1 MDRHRDR
8 LAHPPLP
15 QLIEHLR
22 RFPTLEALRR
32 SAWYHEHRRA
42 LARLLNTPELYPS
55 PGARPRLRA
64 FIRAVQWNI
73 EKGKAFDGLVEILS
87 RHPVLKY
94 ADLIFLNEVDDGMAR
109 SGNRHVARELGAR
122 LHMHVAFAPAHLELT
137 KGWGDD
143 VHAPGENRGG
153 RQGNALLSRYPLGD
167 VRIVELPAEFELFE
181 FAEKRFG
188 RRVALVAEVLIDGK
202 PLIAIG
208 VHLEV
213 RTTPRGRARQMAALM
228 ETLDRWSMRGPAL
241 LAGDLNTHTFSRGT
255 RWRTIHSTAR
265 LLLASPPRLKQRLL
279 RPHRSGSEPL
289 FAILEQRGFEID
301 AFNSSQPTHRSH
313 LTTLEDADHL
323 PGPIRSWVLS
333 RLARYDHRLDMK
345 LDWMAGR
352 DVRAL
357 RAGELTDA
365 ATGITSLDP
374 QAIPS
379 LVVQGRPLAD
389 HDPIVVDI
397 RLAGGSASRHR

>member
-1 MDRHRDR
+1 MNRHGDRFESPS
-8 LAHPPLP
+8 LS

-22 RFPTLEALRR
+22 RFPTREALRR
-32 SAWYHEHRRA
+32 SAWYQEHRRA

-55 PGARPRLRA
+55 PGAKPRLQA
-64 FIRAVQWNI
+64 FIRVVQWNI

-87 RHPVLKY
+87 QHPVLKY

-143 VHAPGENRGG
+143 VNVPGENRGG
-153 RQGNALLSRYPLGD
+153 RQGNAVLSRYPFGE
-167 VRIVELPAEFELFE
+167 VRIVDLPAEFELFE

-188 RRVALVAEVLIDGK
+188 RRIALVAEVLIDGK
-202 PLIAIG
+202 PLIAIS

-228 ETLDRWSMRGPAL
+228 RTLDRWSMSGPAL
-241 LAGDLNTHTFSRGT
+241 LAGDLNTHTFRRGT
-255 RWRTIHSTAR
+255 RWRTIRSTAR

-279 RPHRSGSEPL
+279 HPHRSGDEPL
-289 FAILEQRGFEID
+289 FTLLEQYGFEID
-301 AFNSSQPTHRSH
+301 AFNSSQPTHRSY

-323 PGPIRSWVLS
+323 PAPIRSWVLQ

-352 DVRAL
+352 RVSAL
-357 RAGELTDA
+357 RSGEVIDA
-365 ATGITSLDP
+365 ATGIASLCP
-374 QAIPS
+374 QAISS
-379 LVVQGRPLAD
+379 LVARGRPLSD
-389 HDPIVVDI
+389 HAPIVADI
-397 RLAGGSASRHR
+397 RL